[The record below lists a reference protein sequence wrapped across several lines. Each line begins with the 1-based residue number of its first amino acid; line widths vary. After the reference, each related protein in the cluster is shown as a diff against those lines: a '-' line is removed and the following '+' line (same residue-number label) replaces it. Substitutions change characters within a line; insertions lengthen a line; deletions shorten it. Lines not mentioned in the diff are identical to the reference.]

1 MLLKDY
7 VFLLV
12 SLVIGLLCLHAARLS
27 WLQSRSYH
35 DRPERRRRAALGA
48 LLMAG
53 LGVMEIIAGFVEA
66 VFHQGQPV
74 RPLDW
79 FWLGADLLL
88 PVFFLMLVRIF
99 RLRDEL
105 EHQLAAAAE
114 HDPLTGL
121 PNRAGFGAMALASL
135 AASRAA
141 GRPAVV
147 ALLDIDHFKSV
158 NDGWGHAAGDEVLR
172 GVARATRPAM
182 RSQDV
187 LGRVGGEE
195 FAMVLPGVD
204 PGTALPLVERLRE
217 AIHRGVPHPGA
228 PERSL
233 TISAGLAQVEG
244 SDMAALEA
252 ATRRADS
259 ALYAAKA
266 AGRNRALI
274 AEPLAAAS

>member
-1 MLLKDY
+1 MLPKDLA
-7 VFLLV
+7 FLLI
-12 SLVIGLLCLHAARLS
+12 SLLIGLLCLYAARLS
-27 WLQSRSYH
+27 WRQSRGYA
-35 DRPERRRRAALGA
+35 DRPARRLLAALGA

-53 LGVMEIIAGFVEA
+53 LGVMEIVAGLVEA
-66 VFHQGQPV
+66 LVHQGEPA

-88 PVFFLMLVRIF
+88 PLFFLMLIRAF

-105 EHQLAAAAE
+105 EAQLAAAAE

-121 PNRAGFGAMALASL
+121 PNRAGFTARALAAL

-141 GRPAVV
+141 GQPAVV

-182 RSQDV
+182 RAQDV

-204 PGTALPLVERLRE
+204 PHAALPLVERLRE

-228 PERSL
+228 PDRSL

-252 ATRRADS
+252 ATQRADG

-266 AGRNRALI
+266 AGRNRALVS
-274 AEPLAAAS
+274 AAATAAP

>member
-7 VFLLV
+7 IFLLV
-12 SLVIGLLCLHAARLS
+12 SLLIGLLCLYAASLAWR
-27 WLQSRSYH
+27 QSRRYR
-35 DRPERRRRAALGA
+35 DRPERRLVSTLGS

-53 LGVMEIIAGFVEA
+53 LGIMEILGGLAESVLR
-66 VFHQGQPV
+66 QGQPA

-79 FWLGADLLL
+79 FWLGGDLLL
-88 PVFFLMLVRIF
+88 PCFALMLVRAS

-105 EHQLAAAAE
+105 EHQLAAAAA

-121 PNRAGFGAMALASL
+121 PNRAGFAAMAMAAL

-141 GRPAVV
+141 GQPAVV
-147 ALLDIDHFKSV
+147 ALLDIDHFKSI

-172 GVARATRPAM
+172 GVARATRPAI
-182 RSQDV
+182 RTQDV

-204 PGTALPLVERLRE
+204 PEAALLLVERLRE
-217 AIHRGVPHPGA
+217 AIRQGVAHPGA

-233 TISAGLAQVEG
+233 TISGGLAQVEG
-244 SDMAALEA
+244 NDMAALEA
-252 ATRRADS
+252 ATQRADR

-274 AEPLAAAS
+274 ADAAAMAA